1 MRRTWVREL
10 LVMAAAAAVVAP
22 CGAAWAQDKAPAE
35 EEQKAEEAK
44 AKPLLPV
51 AGVLTLGYGDLG
63 LSGNQNTLRRY
74 ATPPRLLFIEELSL
88 RSRTGW
94 GSGQGGITL
103 RGVGADDYYYRANA
117 DEMFGRLRA
126 DAFYSRSRYLPDT
139 PEPQGESERKASGW
153 SLAQRISPSFVIASS
168 YTMEAQTQTFGVPR
182 AAQYQRSRYLDVQ
195 AYGKA
200 GRGFVSGG
208 YSSTAFTDRTMVL
221 PSATVEQ
228 ATLSYIIQAT
238 PSVDAGGS
246 YSRTLIRQAALPQA
260 TVETAGLMADA
271 ALGRFGDL
279 SLDATS
285 ETIGNT
291 APATMAVTRNQGAAA
306 RLQKRWTNWNAEVGL
321 RSREIMRLNET
332 RDYVDVPRWVTLDG
346 RLRGRLSRQTRITLK
361 AGSQWLGGAPTAAQE
376 DTRSLYWHRRS
387 NVSARM
393 ETGPANATGY
403 LAGSYKVQE
412 NAERYARS
420 AASALQAGGTLQ
432 LGPKV
437 VAFGEYAFESLK
449 LRTEIADWPTSAM
462 FGPDSQTAVAGL
474 SWTVD
479 PHMWVSATYTDWFV
493 SNDNPLLLP
502 EANIHGRELTLTLR
516 RRFNDGS
523 ELGLLVAPLTYKD
536 KVADTLDY
544 RATIVRLSG
553 STTF

>member
-10 LVMAAAAAVVAP
+10 LVMAAAAAVLAP
-22 CGAAWAQDKAPAE
+22 SGAAWAQDKAPAE
-35 EEQKAEEAK
+35 EEQKTEEAK

-51 AGVLTLGYGDLG
+51 AGALTLGYGDLG

-74 ATPPRLLFIEELSL
+74 ATPPKLLFIEELSL
-88 RSRTGW
+88 RSRAGW

-103 RGVGADDYYYRANA
+103 RGVGADDYSYRGAA

-126 DAFYSRSRYLPDT
+126 DAYYTRSRYLPDT

-153 SLAQRISPSFVIASS
+153 NVAQRISPSFVIASS
-168 YTMEAQTQTFGVPR
+168 YRMESQTQTFSVPR

-200 GRGFVSGG
+200 GRGFISGG
-208 YSSTAFTDRTMVL
+208 YSSANFHDRTAIL
-221 PSATVEQ
+221 PSSTVEQ
-228 ATLSYIIQAT
+228 ATVSYVVQAT

-246 YSRTLIRQAALPQA
+246 YSRTLIRQGALPQA

-271 ALGRFGDL
+271 TLGRLGNL

-285 ETIGNT
+285 ETIGNP
-291 APATMAVTRNQGAAA
+291 ASATMAVTRNQGGSA
-306 RLQKRWTNWNAEVGL
+306 RLQKRWAHWNAEVGL
-321 RSREIMRLNET
+321 RSREIMRLNQT
-332 RDYVDVPRWVTLDG
+332 RTYVDVPRWTTIDA
-346 RLRGRLSRQTRITLK
+346 RLRGLLSSQTKITLK
-361 AGSQWLGGAPTAAQE
+361 AGSQWLAGSPLAAQE
-376 DTRSLYWHRRS
+376 DTRSLYWNRRT
-387 NVSARM
+387 NVSARL
-393 ETGPANATGY
+393 ETCMANATGY
-403 LAGSYKVQE
+403 LASSYKVQE

-420 AASALQAGGTLQ
+420 AAGALQAGGSLQ

-437 VAFGEYAFESLK
+437 VAFGEYAYENLK
-449 LRTEIADWPTSAM
+449 LRTEIADWPTTAM

-479 PHMWVSATYTDWFV
+479 PRMWVTATYTDWFV
-493 SNDNPLLLP
+493 SNDNPLLLR

-516 RRFNDGS
+516 RRLHDGS

-536 KVADTLDY
+536 KVVDSLDY
-544 RATIVRLSG
+544 RATVLRLSG
-553 STTF
+553 TTTF